1 MQEKILFG
9 TYTKKTSEGIYEA
22 ILDTD
27 KRELSAATLVAKAGN
42 PTYLATSKAGKL
54 YSVDKHG
61 DKGGIFVFDN
71 TTRPATKL
79 SEHLIEAAPAY
90 VAVDE
95 DRQLVYAGYYHIGL
109 TEVLKINGDQL
120 ELVDSVQNEGSGPRP
135 EQGSAHVHF
144 TGLTPDK
151 RLVVVDLGADR
162 VDTFDVADS
171 GKLTHAATLST
182 EAGFGPR
189 HIRFSPDGK
198 FAYLLG
204 ELSSK
209 LSVLAYNSADGSFE
223 LLQTVTTIPADWTEH
238 NGAAAIRVS
247 ADGKFVYTTNRG
259 HNSLAVF
266 AVSENGAHVELIQ
279 TISTEGEFPRDFDF
293 NSTEE
298 FLVAANQDTDNVSL
312 FSRDAVTGKLTL
324 EQKDFALPEGVRV
337 HFE

>member
-1 MQEKILFG
+1 MKEKILFG

-22 ILDTD
+22 ILDPDQRKLT
-27 KRELSAATLVAKAGN
+27 SATLIAQAGN
-42 PTYLATSKAGKL
+42 PTYLATSKVGKL
-54 YSVDKHG
+54 YSVDKHD

-90 VAVDE
+90 LAVDE
-95 DRQLVYAGYYHIGL
+95 ERQLVYAGYYHIGL

-120 ELVDSVQNEGSGPRP
+120 ELVDRVKNEGSGPRP
-135 EQGSAHVHF
+135 EQKSAHVHF

-151 RLVVVDLGADR
+151 RLVVVDLGADY
-162 VDTFDVADS
+162 VDTFDVAPT
-171 GKLTHAATLST
+171 GKLMHVAKFNT
-182 EAGFGPR
+182 EPGFGPR

-209 LSVLAYNSADGSFE
+209 LSVLAYDSTTGKFA
-223 LLQTVTTIPADWTEH
+223 LQQTVATIPTNWTEH

-247 ADGKFVYTTNRG
+247 ADGKFIYVSNRG
-259 HNSLAVF
+259 QNTIAVF
-266 AVSENGAHVELIQ
+266 ATSANGSQIELIQ
-279 TISTEGEFPRDFDF
+279 SISTEGEFPRDFDF
-293 NSTEE
+293 NATEE
-298 FLVAANQDTDNVSL
+298 FLVVANQDTDNVSL
-312 FSRDAVTGKLTL
+312 FSRNATTGKLKL
-324 EQKDFALPEGVRV
+324 EQKDFAIPEGVRV